1 MDIEVPDAG
10 ELIAGV
16 VYAIIDLPSTAET
29 TTTHGGLFM
38 RKSVW
43 IALAG
48 FAFGVLLAG
57 YIFVYLPE
65 KKAEAK
71 SFLEQSSHPLG
82 ANLFAEVPQAKPMLD
97 FVTVSERIGPTVVR
111 IDAERLESAGGSQ
124 GAPFDEFWDRFFG
137 APQRPRGQQPQQEPR
152 AVVQGTGFFISAD
165 GYIVTNNHIVERST
179 KVTVYTISG
188 EEYTAKVIGTD
199 PQTDVALI
207 KVEVKNAPFA
217 ELGDSAAVKV
227 GEWVL
232 AVGNPLGM
240 EHTVTAG
247 IVSAK
252 SRQLGI
258 PSDTPIY
265 EDFIQTDA
273 AINRGNSGGPLVN
286 MKGEVIGINSNIL
299 TPSGGNIG
307 IGFAIPSSMAK
318 KVVIQLKEKG
328 KVVRGRL
335 GISIAEDINPDTQ
348 KSLNL
353 KSLKGALVN
362 SVEAGLPADKA
373 GLKPYDVIIGVNGQ
387 PVENRND
394 LRMKI
399 ADLQPGTKVE
409 IKYVRDGKEMTT
421 TATIVELETAA
432 AAKPAAEKSGAS
444 VGLTVEALTPATA
457 RRYGLR
463 TNRGLLITEVAGG
476 SAAARRNLSPG
487 DIIIEANRQKI
498 ETIGLWETVLKGL
511 KPGDPLM
518 LLIRRETDGGEAQDF
533 IVTLRLAG

>member
-1 MDIEVPDAG
+1 
-10 ELIAGV
+10 
-16 VYAIIDLPSTAET
+16 
-29 TTTHGGLFM
+29 M

-71 SFLEQSSHPLG
+71 SFLETSSQPLA
-82 ANLFAEVPQAKPMLD
+82 ANLFAEAPQAKPMLD

-111 IDAERLESAGGSQ
+111 IDAERLEAAGGSQ
-124 GAPFDEFWDRFFG
+124 GDPFGDFWDRFFG
-137 APQRPRGQQPQQEPR
+137 SPQQRPRGRQQPQPEPR

-179 KVTVYTISG
+179 KVSVFTAAG
-188 EEYTAKVIGTD
+188 EEFPAKVVGTD
-199 PQTDVALI
+199 PLTDIALI
-207 KVEVKNAPFA
+207 KVEIKNAPFA

-252 SRQLGI
+252 GRQLFLGDA
-258 PSDTPIY
+258 SSY

-286 MKGEVIGINSNIL
+286 MRGEVIGINSNIL
-299 TPSGGNIG
+299 TGGSSGGNIG
-307 IGFAIPSSMAK
+307 IGFAIPSAMAK

-335 GISIAEDINPDTQ
+335 GISIAADINQDTQ

-362 SVEAGLPADKA
+362 SIEPGLPADKA
-373 GLKPYDVIIGVNGQ
+373 GLTRYDVIIGINGQ

-394 LRMKI
+394 LRIKI
-399 ADLQPGTKVE
+399 ADLQPGTKIE
-409 IKYVRDGKEMTT
+409 IKFIRDGKEMTS
-421 TATIVELETAA
+421 TATIVELATETQT
-432 AAKPAAEKSGAS
+432 KPAAEKTGAS
-444 VGLTVEALTPATA
+444 VGLTLEALTPATA
-457 RRYGLR
+457 RRYGFQ
-463 TNRGLLITEVAGG
+463 TNRGLLITDVAAG
-476 SAAARRNLSPG
+476 SPAERRNLSPG
-487 DIIIEANRQKI
+487 DIIIEANRQKV
-498 ETIGLWETVLKGL
+498 ESLDQWDKVLKGL

-518 LLIRRETDGGEAQDF
+518 LLIRREADGGEAQDF
-533 IVTLRLAG
+533 IVTLRLTV

>member
-1 MDIEVPDAG
+1 
-10 ELIAGV
+10 
-16 VYAIIDLPSTAET
+16 
-29 TTTHGGLFM
+29 M

-71 SFLEQSSHPLG
+71 SFLEQSSQPLI
-82 ANLFAEVPQAKPMLD
+82 ANLFAETPQAKPMLD

-111 IDAERLESAGGSQ
+111 IDAERLESAGGGQ
-124 GAPFDEFWDRFFG
+124 ADPFGDFWDRFFG
-137 APQRPRGQQPQQEPR
+137 SPQQRPRGRQQPQPEPR
-152 AVVQGTGFFISAD
+152 ATVQGTGFFISAD
-165 GYIVTNNHIVERST
+165 GYIITNNHIVERST
-179 KVTVYTISG
+179 KVTVFTVSG
-188 EEYTAKVIGTD
+188 EEYTAKVVGAD

-252 SRQLGI
+252 SRQLGL
-258 PSDTPIY
+258 SDASSY

-299 TPSGGNIG
+299 TPTGGNIG

-318 KVVIQLKEKG
+318 KVVLQLKEKG

-335 GISIAEDINPDTQ
+335 GISISADINQDTQ

-362 SVEAGLPADKA
+362 SVEPGLPADKA
-373 GLKPYDVIIGVNGQ
+373 GLTRYDVIIGVNGQ

-409 IKYVRDGKEMTT
+409 IKYIRDGKEMTA
-421 TATIVELETAA
+421 TATIVELTTEAQ
-432 AAKPAAEKSGAS
+432 AKPAVEKTGAS
-444 VGLTVEALTPATA
+444 VGLTLEALTPATA
-457 RRYGLR
+457 RRYGFQ
-463 TNRGLLITEVAGG
+463 TNRGLLITEVAAG
-476 SAAARRNLSPG
+476 SPAERRNLNPG
-487 DIIIEANRQKI
+487 DIIIEANRQKV
-498 ETIGLWETVLKGL
+498 ESVDQWEKVLKGL

-518 LLIRRETDGGEAQDF
+518 LLIRREADGGEAQDF
-533 IVTLRLAG
+533 IVTLRLTG